1 MLGEKRTLST
11 LKYNKCAFLFLRL
24 CLFSLYF
31 TFLPFYNP
39 PPTPTPLLF
48 LSCSLSHS
56 VYKSHG
62 ISGRFVYSVGLRETQ
77 MITKCVR
84 GED

>member
-39 PPTPTPLLF
+39 PPPPPPPFFFCHAPFLTLSTNPMASQGALF
-48 LSCSLSHS
+48 TQW
-56 VYKSHG
+56 
-62 ISGRFVYSVGLRETQ
+62 GLER
-77 MITKCVR
+77 R
-84 GED
+84 R

>member
-39 PPTPTPLLF
+39 PPHPHPPSFFVMLPFSLCLQIPWHLRALCLL
-48 LSCSLSHS
+48 
-56 VYKSHG
+56 
-62 ISGRFVYSVGLRETQ
+62 SGA
-77 MITKCVR
+77 
-84 GED
+84 